1 MCAYARVFVR
11 VHTFTR
17 IHLYPYWQSE
27 ERVCV
32 CVCACVHASVSQEEF
47 EELQRVQTEFSGKY
61 SIDDEEIAQ
70 VYLYL
75 NIYVLNI

>member
-1 MCAYARVFVR
+1 VTFSATVR
-11 VHTFTR
+11 EDEGWGDGGGR
-17 IHLYPYWQSE
+17 GQ
-27 ERVCV
+27 
-32 CVCACVHASVSQEEF
+32 EF